1 MYILNASIKAKGN
14 PMSQSFF
21 ITFNAQATV
30 EQEIVILK
38 DAKGEPIVS
47 REELVKGLESGDFY
61 TSLNHQENPY
71 IIRILDGG
79 SIQNVAVIRHSRI
92 CTEEE
97 SHYDDFELGDDEE

>member
-1 MYILNASIKAKGN
+1 MYPLKQRGN
-14 PMSQSFF
+14 SMSQSFF

-38 DAKGEPIVS
+38 DAKGEPILS
-47 REELVKGLESGDFY
+47 KEELVKGLESGVLY

-79 SIQNVAVIRHSRI
+79 SIEYS
-92 CTEEE
+92 
-97 SHYDDFELGDDEE
+97 DDSFIE